1 MKVFSVFLSYRLE
14 FTYKE
19 YLQAVRMDSSMK
31 EKKMKINE
39 YSKKYVDIG
48 FMANAAF

>member
-1 MKVFSVFLSYRLE
+1 
-14 FTYKE
+14 
-19 YLQAVRMDSSMK
+19 MDSSMK